1 MFKAPVSFILVG
13 PSMCGKTTFI
23 KNLIEQRDHL
33 INDKIEKVYY
43 CCPNQNFAPKEI
55 TSIKNVQ
62 TIAGLPDTNDIENE
76 SLLILDDFLLHLDK
90 KIAEIFTVSCHHKK
104 ISVVLA
110 VQNLYHRSCPW
121 LRDISLNT
129 QQIVLFRTLRDI
141 QQIEIFFRQICPQ
154 NYKNLVTLYKE
165 ATTHPYSYLVF
176 DFSQKCNDLHR
187 IRSNIFNNGQFF
199 ECYATEKEIKNQ
211 TQREENSTDS
221 EEQLLSCSTVKG

>member
-1 MFKAPVSFILVG
+1 MFKAPTSIILVG

-23 KNLIEQRDHL
+23 KNFIEQREFIIDGN
-33 INDKIEKVYY
+33 INKIYY
-43 CCPNQNFAPKEI
+43 CCPNQNYAPDEI
-55 TSIKNVQ
+55 TSIKDVEIIQ
-62 TIAGLPDTNDIENE
+62 GLPDVQDIEKD

-90 KIAEIFTVSCHHKK
+90 RVAEIFTVSCHHKN

-141 QQIEIFFRQICPQ
+141 QQIEVFFRQICPQ

-165 ATTHPYSYLVF
+165 ATLQPYSYLVF
-176 DFSQKCNDLHR
+176 DFGQKCNNLLR
-187 IRSNIFNNGQFF
+187 IRTNIFNYGQLF
-199 ECYATEKEIKNQ
+199 ECFATD
-211 TQREENSTDS
+211 TQIEQETQKENSSDS
-221 EEQLLSCSTVKG
+221 EEQLLSCNITQC